1 MPGLGRLLIGL
12 VACAA
17 CGAAVT
23 PVAHAADGAPLGFWR
38 ATNDCFLAV
47 FLIGANGHA
56 QTAYTSGEQ
65 EENGAWTWDG
75 TTLKITSPMFPQD
88 EFTAHVASDRVE
100 AEYVWHDLERDQLN
114 RQSCVFEHVEA
125 QRLQGPGRNR

>member
-1 MPGLGRLLIGL
+1 MRGFGRLLIGL
-12 VACAA
+12 AASVACAA
-17 CGAAVT
+17 PIVSPARG
-23 PVAHAADGAPLGFWR
+23 ADGAPVGFWR

-56 QTAYTSGEQ
+56 QTAYQSGEQ
-65 EENGAWTWDG
+65 DETGAWTWDG

-88 EFTAHVASDRVE
+88 QFTAHVASDRVE

-114 RQSCVFEHVEA
+114 RQSCVFEHVDA
-125 QRLQGPGRNR
+125 QRLQVPGRNL

>member
-1 MPGLGRLLIGL
+1 MRGVGRVLGGL
-12 VACAA
+12 VISAVCASSM
-17 CGAAVT
+17 T
-23 PVAHAADGAPLGFWR
+23 TTAHSADGAPVGFWR

-56 QTAYTSGEQ
+56 QTAYQSGEQ
-65 EENGAWTWDG
+65 DDNGAWTWDG

-114 RQSCVFEHVEA
+114 RQSCVFEHVDA
-125 QRLQGPGRNR
+125 QRLQVPGRNL